1 MRGVSFTAAKMT
13 YMLSLMGMMCWL
25 RLGTASLERSGA
37 CAGAGEEAHAGAG
50 AAAGDAVNPCLTM
63 LCLEMRAGA

>member
-37 CAGAGEEAHAGAG
+37 CAGAGSSAQVHVQAQERKRTPGPG
-50 AAAGDAVNPCLTM
+50 PQR
-63 LCLEMRAGA
+63 EMQSILV